1 MSGNRYAEEL
11 KADAVKQ
18 VAELRP
24 QRGTMML
31 VDHAIFLVTN
41 IAVIAPRLAEI
52 PVVSRVP

>member
-1 MSGNRYAEEL
+1 MSGNRYAEQL

-18 VAELRP
+18 VAEPRP
-24 QRGTMML
+24 QRRKMTL
-31 VDHAIFLVTN
+31 ADHAIFLVTN

>member
-1 MSGNRYAEEL
+1 M
-11 KADAVKQ
+11 
-18 VAELRP
+18 
-24 QRGTMML
+24 MML